1 MIRGDIRAALFFLLL
16 GVLLVAP
23 IWLVAYPPLL
33 DYPNTLAR
41 TYILARLRDP
51 GSHFHQFYQ
60 AAWGLY
66 PYLSADVIL
75 VGLNR
80 VLPAELAGRIFLS
93 FCVLALPLS
102 AWFFIRQANPGQD
115 HMGLW
120 ALVITHNIF
129 FLYAFLNFYLSLSVC
144 FLALGLWLR
153 YLARPG
159 LLRWCAALAA
169 MTALYLTHLMGFC
182 IAAVLVTGYA
192 LISRVRIRTLLLS
205 GVLFLPGAFL
215 YLRAGRLRA
224 SVGGEVAFRS
234 IAEKIRAL
242 SAFMHG
248 YSPRLDLIT
257 MLALAAYFLAA
268 WWRNPEFKWNYRWV
282 GVAGGTFAVYWA
294 LPEASGGGAYIDIRV
309 LPVLFVLLLV
319 TAQTGRHGRRLAL
332 VALALFLVRMANLGQ
347 NFVAAQPEL
356 AGLARSFAATT
367 ENARV
372 LPIVEAD
379 DPGEEHVRHPFAH
392 FWAYGIIERGWFA
405 PYLWYL
411 PGVTPLRTRH
421 QSYTN
426 DGFWVLSY
434 DDPFDWPDVQE
445 DYDYVWA
452 YNVSRFSNQL
462 AAIGEL
468 VYADGKLEVYRMK
481 KPKDE
486 P

>member
-1 MIRGDIRAALFFLLL
+1 MTRLDIRATLFFLIL
-16 GVLLVAP
+16 GALLVAP

-33 DYPNTLAR
+33 DYPNHLAHSF
-41 TYILARLRDP
+41 ILAGLHDP
-51 GSHFHQFYQ
+51 GSHFHRFYQ
-60 AAWGLY
+60 ADWGLY
-66 PYLSADVIL
+66 PYLVADVIL
-75 VGLNR
+75 VGMDR

-93 FCVLALPLS
+93 FCVLALPLA

-115 HMGLW
+115 HMALW
-120 ALVITHNIF
+120 ALVVVHNIF
-129 FLYAFLNFYLSLSVC
+129 FLYAFLNFYLSLALC
-144 FLALGLWLR
+144 FLAVGLWLR
-153 YLARPG
+153 WLVRPG
-159 LLRWCAALAA
+159 LLRWCEVLAA
-169 MTALYLTHLMGFC
+169 ILALYFTHLLGFC
-182 IAAVLVTGYA
+182 IAALLVIGYA
-192 LISRVRIRTLLLS
+192 IVARRGFRTLLVS
-205 GVLFLPGAFL
+205 GLLFLPGALLFL
-215 YLRAGRLRA
+215 RTWRLRA
-224 SVGGEVAFRS
+224 STGDEVEFHS
-234 IAEKIRAL
+234 FAEKIQAL
-242 SAFMHG
+242 SAIMHG
-248 YSPRLDLIT
+248 YSPRLDLLT
-257 MLALAAYFLAA
+257 MLALVAYFLAA
-268 WWRNPEFKWNYRWV
+268 WWRNPAFRWNYRWLAL
-282 GVAGGTFAVYWA
+282 AGGLFAGYWA
-294 LPEASGGGAYIDIRV
+294 LPEGYGAGAYFDIRV

-319 TAQTGRHGRRLAL
+319 MAQTGRRGRRLAL
-332 VALALFLVRMANLGQ
+332 VALALFLVRTANLGQ

-372 LPIVEAD
+372 LPIIEAD

-434 DDPFDWPDVQE
+434 DDPFDWPDVRE

-452 YNVSRFSNQL
+452 YNVSRFSDQL